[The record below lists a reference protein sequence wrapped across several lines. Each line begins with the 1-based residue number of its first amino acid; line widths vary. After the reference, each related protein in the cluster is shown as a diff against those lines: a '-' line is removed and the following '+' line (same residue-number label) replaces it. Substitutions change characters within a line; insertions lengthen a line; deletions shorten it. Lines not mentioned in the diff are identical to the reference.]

1 MASISPPRSA
11 RKKWMI
17 ISPQVRMFLVLIL
30 AVFVFF
36 TLITP
41 DHSYIKILNL
51 NNMLTDSVIPAIFAF
66 GMGII
71 IAGGGF
77 DLSLG
82 HIASSV
88 ALIAAYMMS
97 GGIRFDPVSAT
108 VIGLLFAAGVGT
120 ANGLLVSRMGISSFI
135 VTLGMQFLIIGVRQM
150 ITHGQSVYISNE
162 AFKWLATTQFG
173 ASNLVIILIIIAVLV
188 FLLMERSPFGRKIQF
203 IGANIEASRFM
214 GIDIRNITM
223 TTFIIGAILAGF
235 GGTLFAARA
244 GAVQLNS
251 VDSKLLDAITI
262 AVFSS
267 VIFGRYRTG
276 GIIMVSLLISMIST
290 GMSMMAIRT
299 EWIDFMKG
307 FMLLVSIFL
316 AMYMNMNKTLSPFSF
331 LKKRSAHQ

>member
-1 MASISPPRSA
+1 
-11 RKKWMI
+11 
-17 ISPQVRMFLVLIL
+17 
-30 AVFVFF
+30 
-36 TLITP
+36 
-41 DHSYIKILNL
+41 
-51 NNMLTDSVIPAIFAF
+51 
-66 GMGII
+66 
-71 IAGGGF
+71 
-77 DLSLG
+77 
-82 HIASSV
+82 
-88 ALIAAYMMS
+88 
-97 GGIRFDPVSAT
+97 
-108 VIGLLFAAGVGT
+108 
-120 ANGLLVSRMGISSFI
+120 
-135 VTLGMQFLIIGVRQM
+135 
-150 ITHGQSVYISNE
+150 
-162 AFKWLATTQFG
+162 
-173 ASNLVIILIIIAVLV
+173 
-188 FLLMERSPFGRKIQF
+188 MERSPFGRKIQF

-223 TTFIIGAILAGF
+223 ATFILGAVLAGF

-316 AMYMNMNKTLSPFSF
+316 AMYMNMNKKLSPFSF
-331 LKKRSAHQ
+331 LKKRSVPQ